1 MTKKVSFARV
11 TPKVADEW
19 VAGAGAETA
28 SALSSPPGPAEP
40 MKRLTIDIPR
50 SLHTRIK
57 AACALRGSKMADEI
71 RALLDREYA
80 DTELRKTSKS

>member
-11 TPKVADEW
+11 APKAADDW
-19 VAGAGAETA
+19 VAGAGTEAA
-28 SALSSPPGPAEP
+28 SSVAPPPQPTES

-71 RALLDREYA
+71 RALLDREYGNA
-80 DTELRKTSKS
+80 EMREDAKS